1 VSDQH
6 AINYYA
12 SPGSETATQAGA
24 VQNWNIPADT
34 ISGPVG
40 QDFSGGSNQSN
51 FAGLSEMTP
60 SDVVNSNRGPIAPAS
75 TSDMGIIPTV

>member
-1 VSDQH
+1 MSDQH
-6 AINYYA
+6 ALNYYA
-12 SPGSETATQAGA
+12 APGRETATQAGP
-24 VQNWNIPADT
+24 VQNWQISADT

-40 QDFSGGSNQSN
+40 QDFSGGSNQCD

-60 SDVVNSNRGPIAPAS
+60 SDVVNSGRGPIDPAS